1 MPPNRRS
8 SQPIPARGRRPKV
21 AGTNRGAASIDVEP
35 VDEAPAKRRR
45 VPLIKPTGGTSLR
58 KASAPAPPRTGS
70 TATGQDTFGRGRF
83 SWRLVAILGAITVA
97 LGAFA
102 GLAHWKPGAQVSN
115 LAYVDNS
122 ATDQVKAAAKD
133 ALTAL
138 YAYDVASIDGYP
150 DKARSVITDNMRA
163 EFDKTVDQTVSA
175 VKQAQT
181 KTDVQVDPIGV
192 SLLDGDRAELLV
204 NLTVSATNNG
214 VIADSASGPIVVR
227 MEKVGGSWRASDI
240 VDS

>member
-8 SQPIPARGRRPKV
+8 SQWIPARGRRPKV
-21 AGTNRGAASIDVEP
+21 AGSNRSASSFDVDA
-35 VDEAPAKRRR
+35 VDDAPATRRR

-58 KASAPAPPRTGS
+58 KASPPSRMESTGTEQFTS
-70 TATGQDTFGRGRF
+70 GRGRL
-83 SWRLVAILGAITVA
+83 SWRLVAILGAITVL

-102 GLAHWKPGAQVSN
+102 GVALWKPGAHISN

-122 ATDQVKAAAKD
+122 ATDQVKAATKD

-138 YAYDVASIDGYP
+138 YAYDVATIDGYP

-175 VKQAQT
+175 VKQAKT

-192 SLLDGDRAELLV
+192 SLLDSDRAELLV

-214 VIADSASGPIVVR
+214 VVADSAAGPIVVR
-227 MEKVGGSWRASDI
+227 MQKVGDRWLASDI